1 MQTYANGKVMVRF
14 GGTPKKVHCTYGSW
28 ALCSPAD
35 VPLKQR
41 VAVTSSKANAWV
53 EDGETPES
61 VARRLAGELADR
73 GLASVLCPK
82 CRAVYEW

>member
-14 GGTPKKVHCTYGSW
+14 GGTPKKIHCTYGSW

-35 VPLKQR
+35 APLKQR
-41 VAVTSSKANAWV
+41 VVVNSSKANAWV

-61 VARRLAGELADR
+61 VARRLAAELADR
-73 GLASVLCPK
+73 GLGSVLCPR
-82 CRAVYEW
+82 CRSVYDR